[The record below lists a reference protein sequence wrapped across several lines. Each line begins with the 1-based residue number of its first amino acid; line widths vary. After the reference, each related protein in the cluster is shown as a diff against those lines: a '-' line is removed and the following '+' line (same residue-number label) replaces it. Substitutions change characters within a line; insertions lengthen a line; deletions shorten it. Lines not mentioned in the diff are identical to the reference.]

1 MTGLKNLDPYGIKWI
16 GLIAEDWSISPVK
29 RHFDIQLGKM
39 LQNDPKADNDCMA
52 PYLKAAN
59 VLWGRV
65 NVDDVPE
72 MWASPGEIMS
82 YEVKDG
88 DLLVCEGGEVGR
100 CGIVRNPPDKC
111 IIQNALHRVR
121 ARNSSSIGFLM
132 YVLHSVNSS
141 GWFDVL
147 CNKATIA
154 HFTGEKFAELR
165 IPIPRPHE
173 QQAIATFLDRET
185 SRIDE
190 LIAKKERQIELL
202 QEKRSALISHAVTKG
217 LDPNLKMKDSGVE
230 WLGEIPEHW
239 EVKKVKNVVLKIG
252 SGKTPKGGSEVYVDS
267 GIMLIR
273 SQNVHFDGLRLDDIA
288 FIEPEIDAEMAN
300 TRVIPGD
307 TLLNITG
314 ASLGRCCIMPAN
326 HDLANVNQHVCIVR
340 PRKDIID
347 PHFLYFTMCSHP
359 LQSQIFANENGTS
372 REGLNF
378 EQVSNLLIPFPPG
391 IIEQQAIIGKVI
403 TNIQKMDINIAKV
416 NRSIDLLREYRTA
429 LISAAVTG
437 KIDLREEVP
446 VS

>member
-1 MTGLKNLDPYGIKWI
+1 MDKHKVEDEKPVRLCNYIDVYNNEYITFDLDFMEATATVEEIRRFNVEEGDVLVTKDSETWNDIAVPAYVASQLDNVLCGYHLAQVRTKRNLYDGQYLFRAFSARGINDQFRVEATGITRYG
-16 GLIAEDWSISPVK
+16 
-29 RHFDIQLGKM
+29 LGKYGFENAFF
-39 LQNDPKADNDCMA
+39 L
-52 PYLKAAN
+52 
-59 VLWGRV
+59 
-65 NVDDVPE
+65 VP
-72 MWASPGEIMS
+72 
-82 YEVKDG
+82 
-88 DLLVCEGGEVGR
+88 
-100 CGIVRNPPDKC
+100 
-111 IIQNALHRVR
+111 
-121 ARNSSSIGFLM
+121 
-132 YVLHSVNSS
+132 
-141 GWFDVL
+141 
-147 CNKATIA
+147 
-154 HFTGEKFAELR
+154 
-165 IPIPRPHE
+165 PIRE

>member
-1 MTGLKNLDPYGIKWI
+1 
-16 GLIAEDWSISPVK
+16 
-29 RHFDIQLGKM
+29 
-39 LQNDPKADNDCMA
+39 
-52 PYLKAAN
+52 
-59 VLWGRV
+59 
-65 NVDDVPE
+65 
-72 MWASPGEIMS
+72 
-82 YEVKDG
+82 
-88 DLLVCEGGEVGR
+88 
-100 CGIVRNPPDKC
+100 
-111 IIQNALHRVR
+111 
-121 ARNSSSIGFLM
+121 M